1 MELKWSYQ
9 KPTQLLDGVDYSTK
23 YVTISK
29 IKVELSSVVQII
41 HQSVSSA

>member
-9 KPTQLLDGVDYSTK
+9 KPTQFLDGVDHSTK
-23 YVTISK
+23 YVTIPK

-41 HQSVSSA
+41 YQSVISA